1 MSKIIRRVTVLTLSV
16 LNITATK
23 LVEQQSCD
31 GWGEGAQ
38 RPVLRVNEPHNA
50 VVRNAQARSAAKNH

>member
-1 MSKIIRRVTVLTLSV
+1 MSQIIRREAVLTLSV
-16 LNITATK
+16 LTITDTE

-50 VVRNAQARSAAKNH
+50 VARNARARSKAQVH